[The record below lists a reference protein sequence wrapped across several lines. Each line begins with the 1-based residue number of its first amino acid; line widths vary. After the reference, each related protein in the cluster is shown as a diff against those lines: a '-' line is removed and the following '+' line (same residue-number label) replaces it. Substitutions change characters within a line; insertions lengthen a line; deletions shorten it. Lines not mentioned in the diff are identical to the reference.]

1 MNDIWAI
8 TRCDGE
14 RENEIRDRDEKI
26 KANHTFSIC
35 SHSHSSIEFLFFYF
49 MAISLWIRIQS
60 LCWISSISWQDACHI
75 HHFQWFTVLVFGYV
89 CVCTYGSCMDVLGF
103 YCFLPICS
111 NVICKT
117 IALLIRMLPF
127 RILFRVFAK
136 GESKWLRIHARTY
149 TYTHI
154 CIYIYTIAST
164 CLPLQYGCAFECCCA
179 LYSILHA
186 VFA

>member
-1 MNDIWAI
+1 MLNFIYFVA
-8 TRCDGE
+8 RCLPYPS
-14 RENEIRDRDEKI
+14 
-26 KANHTFSIC
+26 FSVVHCACIC
-35 SHSHSSIEFLFFYF
+35 
-49 MAISLWIRIQS
+49 
-60 LCWISSISWQDACHI
+60 LC
-75 HHFQWFTVLVFGYV
+75 VFV
-89 CVCTYGSCMDVLGF
+89 CVYTYGSCMDVLGF

-154 CIYIYTIAST
+154 YIYTIAST

-179 LYSILHA
+179 LHSILHA

>member
-1 MNDIWAI
+1 MLNFIYFVA
-8 TRCDGE
+8 RCLPYPS
-14 RENEIRDRDEKI
+14 
-26 KANHTFSIC
+26 FSVVLCACIC
-35 SHSHSSIEFLFFYF
+35 LYC
-49 MAISLWIRIQS
+49 M
-60 LCWISSISWQDACHI
+60 
-75 HHFQWFTVLVFGYV
+75 
-89 CVCTYGSCMDVLGF
+89 CVYMYRSCMNVLAF

-154 CIYIYTIAST
+154 YYSKHLLTIAIWMCVWMLLCVTFDST
-164 CLPLQYGCAFECCCA
+164 CGFCISVYAERLT
-179 LYSILHA
+179 LHS
-186 VFA
+186 